1 MLRINTPVMAVLLL
15 HSKAKV
21 NTNTHRNKWGN
32 STEEADVKN
41 TVPWQVKLIY
51 LHFHLCRSLSHFAPS
66 LGLSLSSQQHQYPF
80 SDT

>member
-21 NTNTHRNKWGN
+21 NANTHRNKWGN

-41 TVPWQVKLIY
+41 TV
-51 LHFHLCRSLSHFAPS
+51 
-66 LGLSLSSQQHQYPF
+66 
-80 SDT
+80 

>member
-1 MLRINTPVMAVLLL
+1 MHRINTPVMAVLLL

-51 LHFHLCRSLSHFAPS
+51 LYFHLCRSAIPFCPISRPVSFLTAAPVS
-66 LGLSLSSQQHQYPF
+66 FQ
-80 SDT
+80 